1 MIKFLFFFC
10 FYLLQLPVFAQTER
24 FYYPDAFY
32 FVKEVSTIGQ
42 AGKTYRFSIA
52 VKENG
57 ADEKSKPR
65 IYAIQVRKGK
75 EDVIGKTL
83 SYASASGSDWKTY
96 SVEGIMD
103 SAATKLWLYVAVN
116 GNGDFYFD
124 NLQFAIKNTNTD
136 WEKQPLSNYS
146 FEDGGKKLLKSYY
159 SKRSAPELKIAQAT
173 DAAEG
178 KSSLHVFASGMKAS
192 TAFSTDTIKQ

>member
-1 MIKFLFFFC
+1 MNKFFFFFC
-10 FYLLQLPVFAQTER
+10 LIVLQLSVCAQTER

-42 AGKTYRFSIA
+42 AGKSYRFSIA

-65 IYAIQVRKGK
+65 IYAIQVRQGK

-83 SYASASGSDWKTY
+83 TYAGASGNDWKTY
-96 SVEGIMD
+96 SVEGIID

-124 NLQFAIKNTNTD
+124 NLQYAIKNSSAD
-136 WEKQPLSNYS
+136 WEKKPLSNYS
-146 FEDGGKKLLKSYY
+146 FEDSGKRLLKSYY

-173 DAAEG
+173 DAIDG
-178 KSSLHVFASGMKAS
+178 KSSLHIFASGMKAS
-192 TAFSTDTIKQ
+192 TVFSTDAIKQ

>member
-1 MIKFLFFFC
+1 MNKLFFFFC
-10 FYLLQLPVFAQTER
+10 LSVFQLSVFAQTER

-83 SYASASGSDWKTY
+83 TYASASGNDWKAY
-96 SVEGIMD
+96 SVEGIID

-116 GNGDFYFD
+116 GNGNFYFD
-124 NLQFAIKNTNTD
+124 NLQYAIKNANTD
-136 WEKQPLSNYS
+136 WDKLSLSNYS

-159 SKRSAPELKIAQAT
+159 SKRSAPELKIGQAV
-173 DAAEG
+173 DAVDG
-178 KSSLHVFASGMKAS
+178 KSSLHVFAAGMKAS
-192 TAFSTDTIKQ
+192 TALITDTIK